1 MTQKRNNT
9 RAAAL
14 IMLLLSFLVLG
25 ITVVPQALYAASCS
39 HSVPPYPHSWYPP
52 TWSYSDSFV
61 SLFGETQQCWSGE
74 QFSHKGHTFGAQYP
88 GVPLSQIRV
97 QVWDWEELWDSSG
110 HRHVQCNDPNSR
122 FADSGWVYGYDAWA
136 STPYRVYKCS
146 GGGGLIHYYVAQ
158 SLHYFGGTSNT
169 QWTGAH

>member
-1 MTQKRNNT
+1 M
-9 RAAAL
+9 
-14 IMLLLSFLVLG
+14 LG

-39 HSVPPYPHSWYPP
+39 HPVPPYPHSWYPP

-97 QVWDWEELWDSSG
+97 QVWDWEELWDSGFLHGLTALLS
-110 HRHVQCNDPNSR
+110 VQWYGSQLI
-122 FADSGWVYGYDAWA
+122 SHGW
-136 STPYRVYKCS
+136 SP
-146 GGGGLIHYYVAQ
+146 
-158 SLHYFGGTSNT
+158 
-169 QWTGAH
+169 